1 MWKDS
6 YLVLSGVADE
16 VCRRCVLWNYASG
29 SAEKQ
34 FRKIYLI
41 SVIK

>member
-1 MWKDS
+1 MWKDT

-16 VCRRCVLWNYASG
+16 ACRRYVLGNYTFV

-34 FRKIYLI
+34 FRNIYLI